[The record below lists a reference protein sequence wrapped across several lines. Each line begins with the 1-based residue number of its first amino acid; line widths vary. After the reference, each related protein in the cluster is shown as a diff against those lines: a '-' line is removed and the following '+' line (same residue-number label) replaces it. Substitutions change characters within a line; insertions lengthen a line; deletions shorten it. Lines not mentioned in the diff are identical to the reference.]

1 MTEKRE
7 FTRHPCKLK
16 IDFDYFEGNP
26 DDIDIR
32 TAPAQKGKGVM
43 LDISRG
49 GAFIVSM
56 SRVGINTPIRLRA
69 EMKKKKL
76 VIEGTVVRIGL
87 MKNNPS
93 EVVQKYAKLK
103 IKEDAYIAIKF
114 NNPIELSEGDLC

>member
-7 FTRHPCKLK
+7 FKRHQCKIK

-26 DDIDIR
+26 DDIDVA
-32 TAPAQKGKGVM
+32 TASAQRGKGVM

-49 GAFIVSM
+49 GAFIVST
-56 SRVGINTPIRLRA
+56 SRVGINIPIRLRV
-69 EMKKKKL
+69 EIRKKKL
-76 VIEGTVVRIGL
+76 DLEGTVVRTGL

-114 NNPIELSEGDLC
+114 NKPIELAEDDLC

>member
-7 FTRHPCKLK
+7 FIRHQCKIK

-26 DDIDIR
+26 DDIDIK
-32 TAPAQKGKGVM
+32 TAPAQKGKGMM

-56 SRVGINTPIRLRA
+56 SRVGINVPIRLRV
-69 EMKKKKL
+69 EIRKRKL
-76 VIEGTVVRIGL
+76 ELEGTVVRMGL